1 MGLLAADWTRSAEAG
16 SFTDVLCAS
25 CPVIEELAA
34 KDASLAALQEENDVL
49 RAKAA
54 ALAEIAFG
62 GSERRGG
69 TGRDDD
75 GDLGD
80 LGDECSGG
88 EGDAG
93 EPPRP
98 AEDSDSEAGG
108 TRRRGQR
115 AGARGHGR
123 GRYDHLEVRVVVHDL
138 DEDDRC
144 CSSCGSL
151 YEQIAGDEVSSEIS
165 WRVVV
170 YRIEH
175 RRRRYR
181 RSCSCAASP
190 ALVVAPVPA
199 KVIPKGLFTA
209 LAIASVLIDKFAL
222 ARPVNKIIASLSMQ
236 GLEVSPGSLAGVL
249 ERVGVLLAPLNEAI
263 AARVRSSSWWNCDET
278 SWACF
283 FDPDAP
289 ERPDGRKRRWWL
301 WVAKASDATLFV
313 AAPSR
318 AATVLETLLGTGDT
332 SVSGI
337 ACSDMYA
344 AYGCLDQLRFTH
356 AWCWAHVRRHIMRAA
371 ASVKALG
378 PWADAWL
385 LEIAAMYRSW
395 HARRDGTD
403 DGSALL
409 AAIGAM
415 RARLDTQIAG
425 AESLVPRAYKV
436 ITMIDTHW
444 DGLVTFASH
453 PQIAPDNN
461 SAERALRPEVLLR
474 KNCGGSGAP
483 WAAELAGS
491 AFSVI
496 ATASQWNLNPLSY
509 LHAYLRACAEAGG
522 KAPHDIARFLP
533 WSANAEDLASWRA
546 PPP

>member
-16 SFTDVLCAS
+16 SFIDVLCAS

-34 KDASLAALQEENDVL
+34 KNASLAALQEENDVL

-69 TGRDDD
+69 TGRDNDGNLDD
-75 GDLGD
+75 LD
-80 LGDECSGG
+80 DECSGG

-93 EPPRP
+93 DPPGP
-98 AEDSDSEAGG
+98 AAGSDGEAGG
-108 TRRRGQR
+108 ARRRGQQR
-115 AGARGHGR
+115 GAPGHGR
-123 GRYDHLEVRVVVHDL
+123 RRYDHLEVEVVVHDL

-181 RSCSCAASP
+181 RRCGCEASP

-209 LAIASVLIDKFAL
+209 LAIASVLVDKFAL

-236 GLEVSPGSLAGVL
+236 GLEVSPGSLVGVL
-249 ERVGVLLAPLNEAI
+249 AKVGVLLGPLNEAI
-263 AARVRSSSWWNCDET
+263 AAHVRSASWWHCDET

-289 ERPDGRKRRWWL
+289 ERPDGRRRRWWL
-301 WVAKASDATLFV
+301 WVAKASDATVFV
-313 AAPSR
+313 VAPSR
-318 AATVLETLLGTGDT
+318 AAKVLETLLGSADT

-337 ACSDMYA
+337 VCSDMYA

-371 ASVKALG
+371 ASAKALG

-385 LEIAAMYRSW
+385 QEIAAMYRSW

-403 DGSALL
+403 DGTALL

-415 RARLDTQIAG
+415 RARLDAEV
-425 AESLVPRAYKV
+425 AEPESLVPRAYKV

-509 LHAYLRACAEAGG
+509 LHAYLSACAEAGG
-522 KAPHDIARFLP
+522 KAPDDIARFLP